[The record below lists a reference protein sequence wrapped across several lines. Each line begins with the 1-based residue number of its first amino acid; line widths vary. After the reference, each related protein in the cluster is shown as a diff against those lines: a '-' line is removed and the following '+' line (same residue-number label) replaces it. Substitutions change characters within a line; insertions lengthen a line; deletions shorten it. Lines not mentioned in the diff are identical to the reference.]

1 MYGPPRRKYGSVV
14 KSQSFVSTQSNETS
28 SRASGL
34 GVTGLPPIKSTGN
47 VHVATQQPTHSTHL
61 PHISPVRPD
70 TAQINSVQVE
80 QMFEP
85 TPPKASLSITNP
97 LPVYAPA
104 RQIHKESHGRPPS
117 EASNGSGSTGNR
129 SSTSRAKDRGLT
141 SDQALRLYGGKLTE
155 YEQQEILN
163 YPQIYF
169 VGQNAK
175 KKQGIIGSPLN
186 CGYDD
191 EHGSYIDVPHDHV
204 AYRFEVLKLLGKG
217 SFGQVMKVYDHKS
230 QIHIALKMVRNE
242 KRFHR
247 QAQEEIRIL
256 DHLRKHDKDS
266 SHNLVHMLDSFQ
278 FRNHVCMTFE
288 LLSMNLYEL
297 IKKNKFQGFSIG
309 LVRKFAHSILQC
321 LDLLFRH
328 RIIHCDMKP
337 ENVLLKQPGRSGIK
351 VSLSFVEYT
360 IQLNCL
366 TFHIQLVRARAVIQ
380 CLSGYNNEKYMT
392 HEIYTKSVF
401 TSHYFRNT
409 VRR

>member
-1 MYGPPRRKYGSVV
+1 MQGPRRKYGSVA
-14 KSQSFVSTQSNETS
+14 KSQSFIGSQSNEPS
-28 SRASGL
+28 SRTSGL
-34 GVTGLPPIKSTGN
+34 GVTGLPPIKPNGN
-47 VHVATQQPTHSTHL
+47 VHVVTQQPVQNTHL
-61 PHISPVRPD
+61 PHISPACPD
-70 TAQINSVQVE
+70 TGQNNGVQVE
-80 QMFEP
+80 QLFEP
-85 TPPKASLSITNP
+85 IPSKASLSIMKP
-97 LPVYAPA
+97 LPSYAPV
-104 RQIHKESHGRPPS
+104 RQLQKESHGRPPS
-117 EASNGSGSTGNR
+117 ETSNGSGSTGNR
-129 SSTSRAKDRGLT
+129 PFSSRNKDRGLT
-141 SDQALRLYGGKLTE
+141 SDQALKLYGGKLTE
-155 YEQQEILN
+155 YEQQEVLN
-163 YPQIYF
+163 YPQIFF

-175 KKQGIIGSPLN
+175 KKQGVIGSPQN

-230 QIHIALKMVRNE
+230 QTHIALKMVRNE

-256 DHLRKHDKDS
+256 DHLRKHDKDLG
-266 SHNLVHMLDSFQ
+266 HNLVHMIDSFQ

-351 VSLSFVEYT
+351 VSY
-360 IQLNCL
+360 L
-366 TFHIQLVRARAVIQ
+366 T
-380 CLSGYNNEKYMT
+380 SY
-392 HEIYTKSVF
+392 
-401 TSHYFRNT
+401 
-409 VRR
+409 

>member
-1 MYGPPRRKYGSVV
+1 MHGPRRKYGSVA
-14 KSQSFVSTQSNETS
+14 KSQSFVSNQTNEPS
-28 SRASGL
+28 SRTSGL
-34 GVTGLPPIKSTGN
+34 GVTGLPPIKSNGN
-47 VHVATQQPTHSTHL
+47 VHVVTHQPTQNTHL
-61 PHISPVRPD
+61 PHISPAHPD
-70 TAQINSVQVE
+70 AGQNNGVQVE
-80 QMFEP
+80 QLFEP
-85 TPPKASLSITNP
+85 IPPKASLSIIKP
-97 LPVYAPA
+97 LPPYAPV
-104 RQIHKESHGRPPS
+104 RQLQKESLGRPPS
-117 EASNGSGSTGNR
+117 ETSNGSGSTGNR
-129 SSTSRAKDRGLT
+129 PSTSRSKDRGLT
-141 SDQALRLYGGKLTE
+141 SDQALKLYGGKLTE

-163 YPQIYF
+163 YPQIFF

-175 KKQGIIGSPLN
+175 KKQGVIGSPQN

-191 EHGSYIDVPHDHV
+191 EHGSYVDVPHDHV

-217 SFGQVMKVYDHKS
+217 SFGQVMKVYDHKF
-230 QIHIALKMVRNE
+230 QTHIALKMVRNE

-266 SHNLVHMLDSFQ
+266 SHNLVHMVDSFQ

-351 VSLSFVEYT
+351 VSVLLLFNSSSLRTCVYIVILEWT
-360 IQLNCL
+360 SLAGPI
-366 TFHIQLVRARAVIQ
+366 LVAK
-380 CLSGYNNEKYMT
+380 SGPPRPNLVPQQD
-392 HEIYTKSVF
+392 HF
-401 TSHYFRNT
+401 WLA
-409 VRR
+409 

>member
-1 MYGPPRRKYGSVV
+1 MHGPRRKYGSVA
-14 KSQSFVSTQSNETS
+14 KSNSFGSTQSNDPS
-28 SRASGL
+28 SRTSGL
-34 GVTGLPPIKSTGN
+34 GVTGLPPIKSTGT
-47 VHVATQQPTHSTHL
+47 VHQLVPQAPTQSTHL
-61 PHISPVRPD
+61 PHLSPVRTGSELAD
-70 TAQINSVQVE
+70 SVQVE
-80 QMFEP
+80 QLFEP
-85 TPPKASLSITNP
+85 VPAKGSLSITHPNQVNTTAKT
-97 LPVYAPA
+97 L
-104 RQIHKESHGRPPS
+104 HKESRGRPPS
-117 EASNGSGSTGNR
+117 EASNGSVSTGNR
-129 SSTSRAKDRGLT
+129 PSTSRAKERGLT

-175 KKQGIIGSPLN
+175 KKQGVIGSPQN
-186 CGYDD
+186 GGYDD
-191 EHGSYIDVPHDHV
+191 EHGSYIEVSHDHV

-217 SFGQVMKVYDHKS
+217 SFGQVMKVYDHKT
-230 QIHIALKMVRNE
+230 QTHMALKMVRNE

-297 IKKNKFQGFSIG
+297 IKKNKFQGFSVG

-351 VSLSFVEYT
+351 VSNHFLY
-360 IQLNCL
+360 
-366 TFHIQLVRARAVIQ
+366 
-380 CLSGYNNEKYMT
+380 K
-392 HEIYTKSVF
+392 
-401 TSHYFRNT
+401 
-409 VRR
+409 